1 MTDRDRDLPD
11 GTRAPAENSA
21 SESHP
26 PFGAQSDPSGDER
39 RVRRRWEITGEVNL
53 TIYVESEGPEGG
65 GESSKL
71 RLIREGVTK
80 DLSVT
85 GACVLIE
92 NSALRFPLHRLV
104 GRNVKLRLGLPARAE
119 DRLGLLGRIVWAKE
133 VAGLVRIGVQFV
145 DVGPAQQK
153 VLEQWCRAD
162 EGELNRLSH
171 LWELLVAE
179 PLPDATNGEGL

>member
-1 MTDRDRDLPD
+1 
-11 GTRAPAENSA
+11 
-21 SESHP
+21 
-26 PFGAQSDPSGDER
+26 
-39 RVRRRWEITGEVNL
+39 
-53 TIYVESEGPEGG
+53 
-65 GESSKL
+65 
-71 RLIREGVTK
+71 
-80 DLSVT
+80 
-85 GACVLIE
+85 
-92 NSALRFPLHRLV
+92 
-104 GRNVKLRLGLPARAE
+104 
-119 DRLGLLGRIVWAKE
+119 LGRIVWAKE